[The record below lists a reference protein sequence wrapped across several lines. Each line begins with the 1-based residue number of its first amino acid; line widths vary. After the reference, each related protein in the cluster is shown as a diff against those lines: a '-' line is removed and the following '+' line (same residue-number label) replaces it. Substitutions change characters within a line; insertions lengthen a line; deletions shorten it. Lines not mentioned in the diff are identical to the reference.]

1 MDGFDWDDGN
11 REKCCKH
18 GLSVEE
24 IEHVLANPVWLAD
37 DLAHSHREHRMIVIG
52 ATPSGRYAFIAFTER
67 RRGDQLLRRPI
78 SARFMHLREVRQY
91 EQTTA
96 KVRDR

>member
-18 GLSVEE
+18 GLSQEE
-24 IEHVLANPVWLAD
+24 IEFVLLNPVARTD
-37 DLAHSHREHRMIVIG
+37 DLAHSGAEMRFIAIG
-52 ATPSGRYAFIAFTER
+52 RTASGRFAFVAFTER
-67 RRGDQLLRRPI
+67 RRGRRRLLRPI
-78 SARFMHLREVRQY
+78 SARFMHEKEVRRY
-91 EQTTA
+91 EQAIA